1 MNEKFFGLIKYF
13 TEKKIEFYSFYFII
27 IKRGKITIFWYF
39 KTILNNNLKPESE
52 SRIFAVS
59 IPAHKHRF

>member
-27 IKRGKITIFWYF
+27 IKRGKLQFFGT
-39 KTILNNNLKPESE
+39 LKQY
-52 SRIFAVS
+52 
-59 IPAHKHRF
+59 